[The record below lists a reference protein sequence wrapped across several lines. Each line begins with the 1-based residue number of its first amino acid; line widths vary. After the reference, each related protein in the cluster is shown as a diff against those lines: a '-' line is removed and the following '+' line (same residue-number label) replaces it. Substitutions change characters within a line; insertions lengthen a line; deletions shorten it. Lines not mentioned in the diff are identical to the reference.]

1 MRDANAQ
8 RAIDTL
14 GAAIRVARVEQGYS
28 QEQFAR
34 HVGLDRS
41 YFGSVERGR
50 FNLRVETLT
59 KIADGLNMPAW
70 ELLRRGSAGERNA

>member
-8 RAIDTL
+8 RAIDKL
-14 GAAIRVARVEQGYS
+14 GAAIREARVAQGFS
-28 QEQFAR
+28 QEGFAR

-50 FNLRVETLT
+50 FNLRMETLT
-59 KIADGLNMPAW
+59 KIADGLNTPAW
-70 ELLRRGSAGERNA
+70 KLLKAAEDA